1 MHDGLHV
8 EEAMAQAA
16 VAQQQQAKASATG
29 AAAGA
34 AVAAEHALWSGLA
47 RNAQAVVSTLST
59 LLPPATFM
67 QPIAR
72 LLGCGDSAVQTLAV
86 RLLRAQLDRPQREL
100 QTDGT
105 AAQVAEMTASIR
117 ALLPP
122 VAAAG
127 AAAPTPTTPTRNQQ
141 AALLSLEIL
150 ARTFAAAHPEPFER
164 TLPAAA
170 AAARSATEAVRS
182 SGLVLCA
189 TLVRTLGARC
199 VPHLPVLVPQLLE
212 VLEAA
217 TVPRRAAP
225 REAAEAALL
234 VSTWCEGVGRAL
246 AASLPQFISPYLPR
260 LLRALLCAAELP
272 PAAQGG
278 AELGAAVRGLQLTLA
293 ETLPTRLLVPPL
305 LDAAGAAQ
313 QLGPAATTLLLGTLG
328 MSLQRRPQAEVQA
341 LHKPAFQLLLGLARH
356 RTSRCSEAL
365 APSEAHVPEVA
376 GARGAARAVEAA
388 LSDAF
393 VHLTVQLT
401 EQQFRPL
408 FLRLQAWAFPADETD
423 VVPARALAF
432 FRIIAGAQAKLQSLF
447 GAYFA
452 LALPHARRV
461 LASAAPPPAA
471 AAAAAAAPA
480 SASKK
485 KRKRLSEGG
494 AAALPCSATD
504 AALLHAALGFVT
516 RGLKHDGRRAAPI
529 AEIHELEAPLLAR
542 LGWPHA
548 EGAVAVAV
556 RARAEPALL
565 DALGQLVLVLGVDGC
580 KRLHY
585 ELCVA
590 TRSETTRRKLAAVRG
605 LARLYGALKES
616 APAHIPEAVP
626 FVAELVEDGELEVR
640 QEALALMRSLEQLT
654 GEELMH

>member
-72 LLGCGDSAVQTLAV
+72 LLGCGDSAVQTFAV

-260 LLRALLCAAELP
+260 LLRALLCTAERCP
-272 PAAQGG
+272 P
-278 AELGAAVRGLQLTLA
+278 
-293 ETLPTRLLVPPL
+293 
-305 LDAAGAAQ
+305 
-313 QLGPAATTLLLGTLG
+313 
-328 MSLQRRPQAEVQA
+328 
-341 LHKPAFQLLLGLARH
+341 
-356 RTSRCSEAL
+356 
-365 APSEAHVPEVA
+365 
-376 GARGAARAVEAA
+376 
-388 LSDAF
+388 
-393 VHLTVQLT
+393 
-401 EQQFRPL
+401 
-408 FLRLQAWAFPADETD
+408 
-423 VVPARALAF
+423 
-432 FRIIAGAQAKLQSLF
+432 
-447 GAYFA
+447 
-452 LALPHARRV
+452 
-461 LASAAPPPAA
+461 
-471 AAAAAAAPA
+471 
-480 SASKK
+480 
-485 KRKRLSEGG
+485 
-494 AAALPCSATD
+494 
-504 AALLHAALGFVT
+504 
-516 RGLKHDGRRAAPI
+516 RRAAPSS
-529 AEIHELEAPLLAR
+529 AR
-542 LGWPHA
+542 RCAGRSSPWRRPCRRGCSCRRCSMPRPPRSSSA
-548 EGAVAVAV
+548 
-556 RARAEPALL
+556 ARPPRCCSA
-565 DALGQLVLVLGVDGC
+565 
-580 KRLHY
+580 
-585 ELCVA
+585 
-590 TRSETTRRKLAAVRG
+590 RSV
-605 LARLYGALKES
+605 
-616 APAHIPEAVP
+616 
-626 FVAELVEDGELEVR
+626 
-640 QEALALMRSLEQLT
+640 
-654 GEELMH
+654 